1 MNKEIINVIWVDD
14 DIDSLFS
21 STSNSPS
28 VKHTLKEFDKRNI
41 KVHRAHNFEE
51 YRRILSESNDI
62 IDAVITDINFSSSG
76 ISSNIEA
83 HDSSGFEDLKYD
95 TSKDSTFGREILY
108 YIYSGRL
115 DLKGNTKF
123 IPENRI
129 FEKDKPIGDLLDEM
143 VREVNHLQTP
153 GYRVRKKY
161 EKELKAA
168 SAINENERF
177 LFKELVKIENGDYI
191 NNYSFP
197 FNGARKIVERIF
209 TECKNKRVLPT
220 ANLNE
225 VKHLLKNDKNRKYFM
240 IKSGCEIMPKALIHS
255 LEFFIDITQ
264 DGSHSNDELK
274 LGVDS
279 YVRKVRNINLYRSII
294 SIAMDMCLWYKEVY
308 NNIDSYLDKWEIDKH
323 TIEDYGIVSEMKTER
338 GDILL
343 RCNNYQLH
351 NDCKCVPGQS
361 IGIKRSTEN
370 KRKRQILASE
380 GIVMIDRYVYPEDIV
395 IID

>member
-95 TSKDSTFGREILY
+95 TSKYSTFGREILY

-168 SAINENERF
+168 SAINENECF

-197 FNGARKIVERIF
+197 FNGARKVVERLL
-209 TECKNKRVLPT
+209 NKCQSKGIIPK
-220 ANLNE
+220 E
-225 VKHLLKNDKNRKYFM
+225 
-240 IKSGCEIMPKALIHS
+240 IKSLNGKSKFLSGKHDKFSINDGVSIMPKALTTS
-255 LEFFIDITQ
+255 LWYYLQITQ
-264 DGSHSNDELK
+264 DGSHSE
-274 LGVDS
+274 
-279 YVRKVRNINLYRSII
+279 
-294 SIAMDMCLWYKEVY
+294 
-308 NNIDSYLDKWEIDKH
+308 
-323 TIEDYGIVSEMKTER
+323 
-338 GDILL
+338 
-343 RCNNYQLH
+343 
-351 NDCKCVPGQS
+351 
-361 IGIKRSTEN
+361 STELEIN
-370 KRKRQILASE
+370 VEEYTTKTGDWLLYNAVIQIALSLCVWYDSFIRE
-380 GIVMIDRYVYPEDIV
+380 HPDMESNQKLWQRINITTKV
-395 IID
+395 